1 MLYPYQT
8 AEEHRAPLRERAL
21 LRQPAGLLALE
32 LVCTINDL
40 FTAAPS
46 LLYQEGTKGLLL
58 LYRDS
63 ACDTSYLE
71 EECRELM
78 ACLSSHWETAL
89 YGTAPGGETGELTF
103 HLEEGNRILCRTRC
117 VSGKPFDQLSGL
129 CVKLEA
135 DSSEHAARLRDVL
148 GRTNH
153 RRRRGWWN
161 KKALVDRLTEL
172 APNLDVYIIPDRQ
185 PAYRPKW
192 KIAPS
197 ELSFSWKDTGKMLGI
212 LAAATLLGELF
223 SRLGFGETNI
233 VTVYILGVLLTATWT
248 EGRLYGILSSLL
260 SVLTFNFFFTEPYF
274 SLDAHPS
281 YVITF
286 FIMFLSSFLTSSLTI
301 RIKTQARMAVQKNY
315 STEVL
320 LEATQLLQQA
330 SGEHEVLA
338 IAVSQLGKLLDRPIL
353 YYPMDPDGQLMQ
365 ARIYPETESDLLSRY
380 TGGQEK
386 AVADWVCKNNK
397 HAGAGTH
404 TLPNSRCLYLAV
416 RSHGGPQAVVGIPC
430 DDYPLP
436 EAFEQNLI
444 RGILNQAGIVLEQRL
459 SDLRR
464 ADTPS
469 QGDSL

>member
-148 GRTNH
+148 GQIRYNA
-153 RRRRGWWN
+153 RCC
-161 KKALVDRLTEL
+161 AVDRRAGAFWTKMRSWRIRTQSVPLPHPGGRPQPIDYLQALSLEQKQHLWRIFSSGRRTAHGVCL
-172 APNLDVYIIPDRQ
+172 APRVCPGG
-185 PAYRPKW
+185 
-192 KIAPS
+192 S
-197 ELSFSWKDTGKMLGI
+197 GI
-212 LAAATLLGELF
+212 LHD
-223 SRLGFGETNI
+223 
-233 VTVYILGVLLTATWT
+233 GV
-248 EGRLYGILSSLL
+248 G
-260 SVLTFNFFFTEPYF
+260 
-274 SLDAHPS
+274 AHPS
-281 YVITF
+281 
-286 FIMFLSSFLTSSLTI
+286 
-301 RIKTQARMAVQKNY
+301 
-315 STEVL
+315 
-320 LEATQLLQQA
+320 
-330 SGEHEVLA
+330 
-338 IAVSQLGKLLDRPIL
+338 
-353 YYPMDPDGQLMQ
+353 
-365 ARIYPETESDLLSRY
+365 
-380 TGGQEK
+380 
-386 AVADWVCKNNK
+386 
-397 HAGAGTH
+397 AGAG
-404 TLPNSRCLYLAV
+404 
-416 RSHGGPQAVVGIPC
+416 
-430 DDYPLP
+430 
-436 EAFEQNLI
+436 
-444 RGILNQAGIVLEQRL
+444 
-459 SDLRR
+459 
-464 ADTPS
+464 
-469 QGDSL
+469 